1 MRGCCIQSSDKSTKP
16 TEDREKRM
24 LQLDRNDLIVTHAW
38 IANQHVASSDGKTF
52 SVENPADGSLI
63 AEVADCGAT
72 EAHAATEAAHRAFAC
87 WRKLLAK
94 ERAAYLQAWLALVR
108 KNQED
113 LARLISLE
121 QGKPLVESRGEVAY
135 GAAYIEWFAEEA
147 KRTYGDIIPE
157 TAHGRKILVTKEPV
171 GVAAAITPWNFPI
184 AMLSR
189 KIAPALA
196 AGCTIVA
203 KPAEDTPLS
212 ALALAVLA
220 AEAGI
225 PAGVINVVPASRRNA
240 AFVANEWLE
249 DERVR
254 KLSFTGSTAVGK
266 HLAEAS
272 AHTLK
277 RLSLEL
283 GGNAPFIVFEDA
295 DLDLAVKG
303 MIAAKFRNAGQTCIC
318 ANRIYVADAIYDE
331 FAERAVQAVAKLRVG
346 QAGGDAEIGPLINAR
361 AIEKVE
367 RHVANAVERGARV
380 LIGGKR
386 HSLGRYFYEPTV
398 LADVDASMNLACEET
413 FGPVAP
419 LFRFHTE
426 EEAIVAANGTPFG
439 LAAYFYSRDIARVMR
454 VSAALEAGM
463 IGINEAAISTEVAP
477 FGGVKDSG
485 YGREGS
491 PYGIDEYLQ
500 TKYLCLGGLS

>member
-1 MRGCCIQSSDKSTKP
+1 VATTAEIQNQSAP
-16 TEDREKRM
+16 LAEKHSLR
-24 LQLDRNDLIVTHAW
+24 LDRPDLILNQGW
-38 IANQHVASSDGKTF
+38 IANRLVSSSQGITF
-52 SVENPADGSLI
+52 PVENPADGSLL
-63 AEVADCGAT
+63 AEVADCGSA
-72 EAHAATEAAHRAFAC
+72 EARAAADAAHSAFAR
-87 WRKLLAK
+87 WRKLLAR
-94 ERAAYLQAWLALVR
+94 ERAAYLQAWLTQVR
-108 KNQED
+108 KHQED

-121 QGKPLVESRGEVAY
+121 QGKPLAESRVEVAY

-147 KRTYGDIIPE
+147 KRAYGNVIPE
-157 TAHGRKILVTKEPV
+157 TALGRKIVVTKEPV

-184 AMLSR
+184 AMLAR

-212 ALALAVLA
+212 ALALALLA

-225 PAGVINVVPASRRNA
+225 PEGVVNVVPASRKNA
-240 AFVANEWLE
+240 AALADVWLE
-249 DERVR
+249 DQRVR

-266 HLAEAS
+266 HLAAAS
-272 AHTLK
+272 APTLK

-318 ANRIYVADAIYDE
+318 ANRIYVADQIYDE
-331 FAERAVQAVAKLRVG
+331 FAERAAQAVAKLNVG
-346 QAGGDAEIGPLINAR
+346 PAGGDAEIGPLINAR
-361 AIEKVE
+361 ALEKVE
-367 RHVANAVERGARV
+367 RHVANAVEHGALV

-386 HSLGRYFYEPTV
+386 HALGRYFYQPTV
-398 LADVDASMNLACEET
+398 LVDVNSDMIVSCEET

-419 LFRFHTE
+419 LFRFHSEDEVVT
-426 EEAIVAANGTPFG
+426 AANATPFG

-454 VSAALEAGM
+454 VSAALESGM

>member
-1 MRGCCIQSSDKSTKP
+1 
-16 TEDREKRM
+16 M
-24 LQLDRNDLIVTHAW
+24 LQLDRKDLIVTDAW
-38 IANQHVASSDGKTF
+38 IDNGRVSSTDAGTF
-52 SVENPADGSLI
+52 RVDNPATGSLI
-63 AEVADCGAT
+63 AEVADCGAP
-72 EAHAATEAAHRAFAC
+72 EARAATDAAFRAFAC
-87 WRKLLAK
+87 WRKLLAR
-94 ERAAYLQAWLALVR
+94 ERAAHLQAWLALVR

-147 KRTYGDIIPE
+147 KRTYGDVIPE
-157 TAHGRKILVTKEPV
+157 TAPGRKIIVTKEPV

-184 AMLSR
+184 AMLAR

-212 ALALAVLA
+212 ALALALLA
-220 AEAGI
+220 SEAGV
-225 PAGVINVVPASRRNA
+225 PAGVINVVPASRSRA
-240 AFVANEWLE
+240 ASVVDAWLE

-266 HLAEAS
+266 HLAQAS
-272 AHTLK
+272 ASTLK

-283 GGNAPFIVFEDA
+283 GGNAPFIVFGDA
-295 DLDLAVKG
+295 DLDQAVKG

-318 ANRIYVADAIYDE
+318 ANRIYVADAIYDD
-331 FAERAVQAVAKLRVG
+331 FAERAVEAVSKLRVG
-346 QAGGDAEIGPLINAR
+346 AAGEGNAEIGPLINAK
-361 AIEKVE
+361 ALEKVE
-367 RHVANAVERGARV
+367 RHVANAIERGARV
-380 LIGGKR
+380 LVGGKR
-386 HSLGRYFYEPTV
+386 HALGRYFYEPTV
-398 LADVDASMNLACEET
+398 LADVDSTMSLSCEET

-419 LFRFHTE
+419 LFRFSTE
-426 EEAIVAANGTPFG
+426 EEVIMAANSTPFG
-439 LAAYFYSRDIARVMR
+439 LASYFYSRDIARVMR
-454 VSAALEAGM
+454 VAAALESGM

>member
-1 MRGCCIQSSDKSTKP
+1 MATASNLENDLIAAG
-16 TEDREKRM
+16 EKHM
-24 LQLDRNDLIVTHAW
+24 LQLDRPDLIVTQAW
-38 IANQHVASSDGKTF
+38 IANKCVPSSDGRTF
-52 SVENPADGSLI
+52 AVENPADGALI
-63 AEVADCGAT
+63 AEVADCGSA
-72 EAHAATEAAHRAFAC
+72 EARVAADAAHQAFLR

-94 ERAAYLQAWLALVR
+94 ERAAHLQAWLAQVR

-121 QGKPLVESRGEVAY
+121 QGKSLAESRGEVAY
-135 GAAYIEWFAEEA
+135 GASYIEWFAEEA
-147 KRTYGDIIPE
+147 KRTYGDVIPE
-157 TAHGRKILVTKEPV
+157 TAPGRKIIVMKEPV

-184 AMLSR
+184 AMLAR

-212 ALALAVLA
+212 ALALALLA

-225 PAGVINVVPASRRNA
+225 PEGVVNVVPASRKNA
-240 AFVANEWLE
+240 GSVADVWLN

-266 HLAEAS
+266 RLAEAS
-272 AHTLK
+272 ASTLK

-295 DLDLAVKG
+295 DLDQAIRG

-318 ANRIYVADAIYDE
+318 ANRIYVADSIYEE
-331 FAERAVQAVAKLRVG
+331 FAERAVQAVSKLRVG
-346 QAGGDAEIGPLINAR
+346 PAGGDAEIGPLINAR
-361 AIEKVE
+361 ALEKVE
-367 RHVANAVERGARV
+367 RHVANAVDRGARV
-380 LIGGKR
+380 LIGGKP
-386 HSLGRYFYEPTV
+386 HQLGRYFYEPTV
-398 LADVDASMNLACEET
+398 LVNVDSSMILSCEET

-419 LFRFHTE
+419 LFRFDTE
-426 EEAIVAANGTPFG
+426 EEVISAANGTPFG

-454 VSAALEAGM
+454 VSAALESGM
-463 IGINEAAISTEVAP
+463 VGINEAAISTEVAP

>member
-1 MRGCCIQSSDKSTKP
+1 MATASKVENDLITAG
-16 TEDREKRM
+16 EKHM
-24 LQLDRNDLIVTHAW
+24 LQLDRPDLIVAHAW
-38 IANQHVASSDGKTF
+38 MANRQAPSSDGRTF
-52 SVENPADGSLI
+52 PVENPADGSLI
-63 AEVADCGAT
+63 AEVSDCGPV
-72 EAHAATEAAHRAFAC
+72 EARAAADAAHHAFLG
-87 WRKLLAK
+87 WRKLLAR
-94 ERAAYLQAWLALVR
+94 ERAAHLQAWLAQVK

-121 QGKPLVESRGEVAY
+121 QGKPLAESRGEVAY

-147 KRTYGDIIPE
+147 KRAYGDVIPE
-157 TAHGRKILVTKEPV
+157 TAPGRKIIVTKEPV

-184 AMLSR
+184 AMLAR

-212 ALALAVLA
+212 ALALALLA

-225 PAGVINVVPASRRNA
+225 PEGVINVVPASRKNA
-240 AFVANEWLE
+240 GPLADAWLD

-254 KLSFTGSTAVGK
+254 KLSFTGSTAIGK
-266 HLAEAS
+266 HLAAAS
-272 AHTLK
+272 APTLK

-283 GGNAPFIVFEDA
+283 GGNAPFIVFDDA
-295 DLDLAVKG
+295 DLDQAIKG

-318 ANRIYVADAIYDE
+318 ANRIYVADSIYDE
-331 FAERAVQAVAKLRVG
+331 FAERAVQAVAKLCVG
-346 QAGGDAEIGPLINAR
+346 PAGGDAEIGPLINAR
-361 AIEKVE
+361 ALEKVE

-386 HSLGRYFYEPTV
+386 HQLGRYFYEPTV
-398 LADVDASMNLACEET
+398 LVDVDSSMILSCEET

-419 LFRFHTE
+419 LFRFRTE
-426 EEAIVAANGTPFG
+426 EEVIAAANGTPFG

-454 VSAALEAGM
+454 VSAALESGM
-463 IGINEAAISTEVAP
+463 VGINEAAISTEVAP

>member
-1 MRGCCIQSSDKSTKP
+1 
-16 TEDREKRM
+16 M
-24 LQLDRNDLIVTHAW
+24 LQLDRQDLIVTHAW
-38 IANQHVASSDGKTF
+38 IANERVGSSEGGTF
-52 SVENPADGSLI
+52 GVENPADGSLI
-63 AEVADCGAT
+63 ADVANCGAA
-72 EAHAATEAAHRAFAC
+72 EARAATDAAHCAFAS

-94 ERAAYLQAWLALVR
+94 ERAAHLQAWLALVR

-121 QGKPLVESRGEVAY
+121 QGKPLAESRGEVAY

-147 KRTYGDIIPE
+147 KRAYGDVIPE
-157 TAHGRKILVTKEPV
+157 TAPGRKIIVTKEPV

-184 AMLSR
+184 AMLAR

-212 ALALAVLA
+212 ALALALLA
-220 AEAGI
+220 SEAGI
-225 PAGVINVVPASRRNA
+225 PAGVINVVPTSRMRAAS
-240 AFVANEWLE
+240 VADAWLS

-254 KLSFTGSTAVGK
+254 KLSFTGSTVIGQ

-272 AHTLK
+272 APTLK

-283 GGNAPFIVFEDA
+283 GGNAPFIVFDDA
-295 DLDLAVKG
+295 DLDQAVKG

-318 ANRIYVADAIYDE
+318 ANRIYVADAIYDD
-331 FAERAVQAVAKLRVG
+331 FAERAVQAVSKLRVG
-346 QAGGDAEIGPLINAR
+346 AAGEGDAEIGPLINAR
-361 AIEKVE
+361 ALEKVE
-367 RHVANAVERGARV
+367 RHVANAVEGGARV

-398 LADVDASMNLACEET
+398 LVNVDATMNVACEET

-419 LFRFHTE
+419 LFRFGSE
-426 EEAIVAANGTPFG
+426 EEAIAAANSTPFG

-454 VSAALEAGM
+454 VSEAIESGM

-491 PYGIDEYLQ
+491 LYGMDEYLQ

>member
-1 MRGCCIQSSDKSTKP
+1 MVTASGLDNSPTFLSDKNVLRLERK
-16 TEDREKRM
+16 
-24 LQLDRNDLIVTHAW
+24 DLIVTNAW
-38 IANQHVASSDGKTF
+38 IRNKQIPSIDDRTF
-52 SVENPADGSLI
+52 AVENPADGSLL
-63 AEVADCGAT
+63 ADVADCGSG
-72 EAHAATEAAHRAFAC
+72 EARAAADAAHQAFAR
-87 WRKLLAK
+87 WRRLLAK
-94 ERAAYLQAWLALVR
+94 ERAAHLQAWLAQVR

-121 QGKPLVESRGEVAY
+121 EGKPLVESRAEVAY

-147 KRTYGDIIPE
+147 KRAYGDVIPE
-157 TAHGRKILVTKEPV
+157 TTPGRKVIVMKEPV

-184 AMLSR
+184 AMLAR

-196 AGCTIVA
+196 AGCTIIA

-212 ALALAVLA
+212 ALALALLA
-220 AEAGI
+220 AEGGI
-225 PAGVINVVPASRRNA
+225 PEGVVNVVPASRKNA
-240 AFVANEWLE
+240 GSVADAWLE

-266 HLAEAS
+266 HLAAAS
-272 AHTLK
+272 APTLK

-295 DLDLAVKG
+295 DLDQAVKG

-318 ANRIYVADAIYDE
+318 ANRIYVAGAIYDR
-331 FAERAVQAVAKLRVG
+331 FAERAAEAVAKLRIG
-346 QAGGDAEIGPLINAR
+346 PAGGDAEIGPLINAR
-361 AIEKVE
+361 ALEKVE
-367 RHVANAVERGARV
+367 RHVANALERGARV

-398 LADVDASMNLACEET
+398 LTNVDSSMILSCEET

-419 LFRFHTE
+419 LFRFQSE
-426 EEAIVAANGTPFG
+426 EEVLAQANGTPFG
-439 LAAYFYSRDIARVMR
+439 LAAYFYSRDIGRVMR
-454 VSAALEAGM
+454 VSAALESGM
-463 IGINEAAISTEVAP
+463 VGINEAAISTEVAP

-491 PYGIDEYLQ
+491 LYGIDEYLQ

>member
-1 MRGCCIQSSDKSTKP
+1 
-16 TEDREKRM
+16 M
-24 LQLDRNDLIVTHAW
+24 LQLDRKDLIVTDAW
-38 IANQHVASSDGKTF
+38 IDNGRVSSTDAGTF
-52 SVENPADGSLI
+52 RVDNPATGSLI
-63 AEVADCGAT
+63 AEVADCGT
-72 EAHAATEAAHRAFAC
+72 PEARAATDAAFRAFAC
-87 WRKLLAK
+87 WRKLLAR
-94 ERAAYLQAWLALVR
+94 ERAAHLQAWLALVR

-147 KRTYGDIIPE
+147 KRTYGDVIPE
-157 TAHGRKILVTKEPV
+157 TAPGRKIIVTKEPV

-184 AMLSR
+184 AMLAR

-212 ALALAVLA
+212 ALALALLA
-220 AEAGI
+220 SEAGV
-225 PAGVINVVPASRRNA
+225 PAGVINVVPASRSRA
-240 AFVANEWLE
+240 ASVVDAWLE

-266 HLAEAS
+266 HLAQAS
-272 AHTLK
+272 ASTLK

-283 GGNAPFIVFEDA
+283 GGNAPFIVFGDA
-295 DLDLAVKG
+295 DLDQAVKG

-318 ANRIYVADAIYDE
+318 ANRIYVADAIYDD
-331 FAERAVQAVAKLRVG
+331 FAERAVEAVSKLRVG
-346 QAGGDAEIGPLINAR
+346 AAGEGNAEIGPLINAK
-361 AIEKVE
+361 ALEKVE
-367 RHVANAVERGARV
+367 RHVANAIERGARV
-380 LIGGKR
+380 LVGGKR
-386 HSLGRYFYEPTV
+386 HALGRYFYEPTV
-398 LADVDASMNLACEET
+398 LADVDSTMSLSCEET

-419 LFRFHTE
+419 LFRFSTE
-426 EEAIVAANGTPFG
+426 EEVIMAANSTPFG
-439 LAAYFYSRDIARVMR
+439 LASYFYSRDIARVMR
-454 VSAALEAGM
+454 VAAALESGM

>member
-1 MRGCCIQSSDKSTKP
+1 
-16 TEDREKRM
+16 M
-24 LQLDRNDLIVTHAW
+24 LQLDRKDLIVTHAW
-38 IANQHVASSDGKTF
+38 IGNRRVPSTDAGTF
-52 SVENPADGSLI
+52 RVENPADGSLI
-63 AEVADCGAT
+63 AEVADCGAP
-72 EAHAATEAAHRAFAC
+72 EARAATDAASRAFSC

-94 ERAAYLQAWLALVR
+94 ERAAHLQAWLALVR
-108 KNQED
+108 RNQED

-135 GAAYIEWFAEEA
+135 GAGYIEWFAEEA
-147 KRTYGDIIPE
+147 KRTYGDVIPE
-157 TAHGRKILVTKEPV
+157 TAPGRKIIVTKEPV

-184 AMLSR
+184 AMLAR

-212 ALALAVLA
+212 ALALALLA
-220 AEAGI
+220 SEAGV
-225 PAGVINVVPASRRNA
+225 PAGVINVVPASRSRA
-240 AFVANEWLE
+240 ASVADAWLE

-266 HLAEAS
+266 HLAQAS
-272 AHTLK
+272 APTLK

-295 DLDLAVKG
+295 DLDQAVKG

-318 ANRIYVADAIYDE
+318 ANRIYVADAIYDD
-331 FAERAVQAVAKLRVG
+331 FAERAVEAVSKLRVG
-346 QAGGDAEIGPLINAR
+346 AAGEGGAEIGPLINAK
-361 AIEKVE
+361 ALEKVE

-380 LIGGKR
+380 LIGGER
-386 HSLGRYFYEPTV
+386 HALGRYFYEPTV
-398 LADVDASMNLACEET
+398 LADVDSTMSLSCEET

-419 LFRFHTE
+419 LFRFSTE
-426 EEAIVAANGTPFG
+426 EEAITAANSTPFG

-454 VSAALEAGM
+454 FAAALESGM

-491 PYGIDEYLQ
+491 SYGIDEYLQ
-500 TKYLCLGGLS
+500 IKYLCLGGLS

>member
-1 MRGCCIQSSDKSTKP
+1 
-16 TEDREKRM
+16 M
-24 LQLDRNDLIVTHAW
+24 LQLDRKDLIVTHAW
-38 IANQHVASSDGKTF
+38 IANEPVASSDARTF

-63 AEVADCGAT
+63 AEVADSTAA
-72 EAHAATEAAHRAFAC
+72 EARAATDAAYQAFSC

-94 ERAAYLQAWLALVR
+94 ERAAHLQAWLALVR

-147 KRTYGDIIPE
+147 KRAYGDVIPE
-157 TAHGRKILVTKEPV
+157 TAPGRKIIVTKEPV

-184 AMLSR
+184 AMLAR

-196 AGCTIVA
+196 AGCTIVT

-212 ALALAVLA
+212 ALAIAVLA
-220 AEAGI
+220 SEAGM
-225 PAGVINVVPASRRNA
+225 PAGVINVVPASRSRA
-240 AFVANEWLE
+240 ASVADAWLE
-249 DERVR
+249 DQRVR

-266 HLAEAS
+266 HLAQAS
-272 AHTLK
+272 APTLK

-295 DLDLAVKG
+295 DLDQAVKG

-318 ANRIYVADAIYDE
+318 ANRIYVADAIYDD
-331 FAERAVQAVAKLRVG
+331 FTERAVQAVAKLRVG
-346 QAGGDAEIGPLINAR
+346 AAGEGDAEVGPLINAR
-361 AIEKVE
+361 ALEKVE
-367 RHVANAVERGARV
+367 RHVANAIEHGAQV

-386 HSLGRYFYEPTV
+386 HELGRNFYEPTV
-398 LADVDASMNLACEET
+398 LADVDSTMIVSCEET

-419 LFRFHTE
+419 LFRFRTE
-426 EEAIVAANGTPFG
+426 EEAVAAANSTPFG

-454 VSAALEAGM
+454 VAAALECGM

>member
-1 MRGCCIQSSDKSTKP
+1 
-16 TEDREKRM
+16 M

-38 IANQHVASSDGKTF
+38 IANERIPSSDGRTF
-52 SVENPADGSLI
+52 TVENPADGSVI
-63 AEVADCGAT
+63 ATVADCGSA
-72 EAHAATEAAHRAFAC
+72 EARAATEAAHRAFAC

-94 ERAAYLQAWLALVR
+94 ERSQHLQAWLALVR

-121 QGKPLVESRGEVAY
+121 QGKPLAESRGEVAY

-147 KRTYGDIIPE
+147 KRAYGDIIPE
-157 TAHGRKILVTKEPV
+157 TAPGRKIIVTKEPV

-184 AMLSR
+184 AMLAR

-212 ALALAVLA
+212 ALALALLA

-225 PAGVINVVPASRRNA
+225 PAGVINVVPASRERA
-240 AFVANEWLE
+240 ASVANEWLG
-249 DERVR
+249 DSRVR

-266 HLAEAS
+266 HLAQAS
-272 AHTLK
+272 APTLK

-283 GGNAPFIVFEDA
+283 GGNAPFIVFDDA
-295 DLDLAVKG
+295 DMDAAVKG
-303 MIAAKFRNAGQTCIC
+303 VILAKFRNSGQTCIC
-318 ANRIYVADAIYDE
+318 ANRIYVADAIYDD
-331 FAERAVQAVAKLRVG
+331 FAKRLVQAVSKLRVG
-346 QAGGDAEIGPLINAR
+346 RAGAGDAEIGPLINAR
-361 AIEKVE
+361 ALEKVE
-367 RHVANAVERGARV
+367 RHVANAIARGARV
-380 LIGGKR
+380 AAGGKR
-386 HSLGRYFYEPTV
+386 HALGRYFYEPTV
-398 LADVDASMNLACEET
+398 LVDVDSGMDVACEET

-419 LFRFHTE
+419 LFRFHSE
-426 EEAIVAANGTPFG
+426 DEVIAAANGTPFG
-439 LAAYFYSRDIARVMR
+439 LAAYFYSRDLARVMR
-454 VSAALEAGM
+454 VSAVLEAGM

-477 FGGVKDSG
+477 FGGVKESG

-491 PYGIDEYLQ
+491 HYGMDEYLQ
-500 TKYLCLGGLS
+500 TKYLCLGGL

>member
-1 MRGCCIQSSDKSTKP
+1 
-16 TEDREKRM
+16 M
-24 LQLDRNDLIVTHAW
+24 LQLDRKDLIVTHAW
-38 IANQHVASSDGKTF
+38 IGNGRVPSTETGTF
-52 SVENPADGSLI
+52 RVDSPADGSLI
-63 AEVADCGAT
+63 AEVADCGAP
-72 EAHAATEAAHRAFAC
+72 EARAAADAAFRAFAC
-87 WRKLLAK
+87 WRKLLAR
-94 ERAAYLQAWLALVR
+94 ERAAHLQAWLALVR

-147 KRTYGDIIPE
+147 KRTYGDVIPE
-157 TAHGRKILVTKEPV
+157 TAPGRKIIVTKEPV

-184 AMLSR
+184 AMLAR

-212 ALALAVLA
+212 ALALALLA
-220 AEAGI
+220 SEAGI
-225 PAGVINVVPASRRNA
+225 PAGVINVVPASRARA
-240 AFVANEWLE
+240 ASVADAWLE

-266 HLAEAS
+266 HLAQAS
-272 AHTLK
+272 APTLK

-295 DLDLAVKG
+295 DLDQAVKG

-318 ANRIYVADAIYDE
+318 ANRIYVANAIYDD
-331 FAERAVQAVAKLRVG
+331 FAERAVEAVSKLRVG
-346 QAGGDAEIGPLINAR
+346 SAGEGDAEIGPLINAK
-361 AIEKVE
+361 ALEKVE
-367 RHVANAVERGARV
+367 RHVANAIERGARV
-380 LIGGKR
+380 LVGGKR
-386 HSLGRYFYEPTV
+386 HALGRYFYEPTV
-398 LADVDASMNLACEET
+398 LADVDSTMSLSCEET

-419 LFRFHTE
+419 LFRFRTE
-426 EEAIVAANGTPFG
+426 EEAITAANSTPFG
-439 LAAYFYSRDIARVMR
+439 LASYFYSRDIARVMR
-454 VSAALEAGM
+454 VAAALESGM

-491 PYGIDEYLQ
+491 SYGIDEYLQ

>member
-1 MRGCCIQSSDKSTKP
+1 
-16 TEDREKRM
+16 M
-24 LQLDRNDLIVTHAW
+24 LQLDRKDLIVSHAW
-38 IANQHVASSDGKTF
+38 IANKRVASSDGQTF
-52 SVENPADGSLI
+52 GVENPADESLL
-63 AEVADCGAT
+63 AEVADCGAA
-72 EAHAATEAAHRAFAC
+72 EAHAATEAAVSAFSS
-87 WRKLLAK
+87 WRKLLAN
-94 ERAAYLQAWLALVR
+94 ERAAHLQAWLALVR

-113 LARLISLE
+113 LARLISFE
-121 QGKPLVESRGEVAY
+121 QGKPLAESRGEVAY

-147 KRTYGDIIPE
+147 KRAYGDVIPE
-157 TAHGRKILVTKEPV
+157 TAPGRKIIVTKEPI

-184 AMLSR
+184 AMLAR

-196 AGCTIVA
+196 AGCTVVA

-212 ALALAVLA
+212 ALALALLA
-220 AEAGI
+220 SEAGI
-225 PAGVINVVPASRRNA
+225 PAGVINVVPASRQHA
-240 AFVANEWLE
+240 ESVAKDWLA
-249 DERVR
+249 DQRVR

-266 HLAEAS
+266 YLAGAS
-272 AHTLK
+272 APTLK

-295 DLDLAVKG
+295 DLDQAIKG

-318 ANRIYVADAIYDE
+318 ANRIYVADSIYDE
-331 FAERAVQAVAKLRVG
+331 FAERAVQAVAKLRIG
-346 QAGGDAEIGPLINAR
+346 QAGEGDAEIGPLINLR
-361 AIEKVE
+361 AVEKVE
-367 RHVANAVERGARV
+367 RHLNNAVERGARV

-386 HSLGRYFYEPTV
+386 HPLGRYFFEPTV
-398 LADVDASMNLACEET
+398 LAGVDATMDVACEET

-419 LFRFHTE
+419 LFRFPTE
-426 EEAIVAANGTPFG
+426 DEVIAAANNTPFG

-477 FGGVKDSG
+477 FGGIKDSG

-491 PYGIDEYLQ
+491 LCGIAEYLQ

>member
-1 MRGCCIQSSDKSTKP
+1 
-16 TEDREKRM
+16 M
-24 LQLDRNDLIVTHAW
+24 LQLDRKDLIVTHAW
-38 IANQHVASSDGKTF
+38 IDNGRVSSTDAGSF
-52 SVENPADGSLI
+52 RVDNPANGSLI
-63 AEVADCGAT
+63 AEVADCGAP
-72 EAHAATEAAHRAFAC
+72 EARAATDAAFRAFAC
-87 WRKLLAK
+87 WRKLLAR
-94 ERAAYLQAWLALVR
+94 ERAAHLQAWLALVR

-147 KRTYGDIIPE
+147 KRTYGNVIPE
-157 TAHGRKILVTKEPV
+157 TAPGRKIIVTKEPV

-184 AMLSR
+184 AMLAR

-212 ALALAVLA
+212 ALALALLA
-220 AEAGI
+220 TEAGV
-225 PAGVINVVPASRRNA
+225 PAGVINVVPASRGRA
-240 AFVANEWLE
+240 ASVVDAWLE

-266 HLAEAS
+266 HLAQAS
-272 AHTLK
+272 APTLK

-283 GGNAPFIVFEDA
+283 GGNAPFVVFDDA
-295 DLDLAVKG
+295 DLDQAVKG

-318 ANRIYVADAIYDE
+318 ANRIYVADAIYDD
-331 FAERAVQAVAKLRVG
+331 FAERAVEAVSKLRVG
-346 QAGGDAEIGPLINAR
+346 AAGESDAEIGPLINAKGL
-361 AIEKVE
+361 EKVE
-367 RHVANAVERGARV
+367 RHVANAIERGARV
-380 LIGGKR
+380 LVGGKR
-386 HSLGRYFYEPTV
+386 HALGRYFYEPTV
-398 LADVDASMNLACEET
+398 LADVDSTMSLSCEET

-419 LFRFHTE
+419 LFRFSTE
-426 EEAIVAANGTPFG
+426 EEAIMAANSTPFG
-439 LAAYFYSRDIARVMR
+439 LASYFYSCDIARVMR
-454 VSAALEAGM
+454 VAAALESGM

>member
-1 MRGCCIQSSDKSTKP
+1 MTSASKVENGLITAG
-16 TEDREKRM
+16 EKQL
-24 LQLDRNDLIVTHAW
+24 LQLDRPDLIVEHAW
-38 IANQHVASSDGKTF
+38 IANEHFVSSNGQVF
-52 SVENPADGSLI
+52 PVENPADGSLI
-63 AEVADCGAT
+63 AEVADCGSA
-72 EAHAATEAAHRAFAC
+72 EAQAAADAAHHAFAS

-94 ERAAYLQAWLALVR
+94 ERAAHLQAWLTHVK

-121 QGKPLVESRGEVAY
+121 QGKPLTESRAEVAY

-147 KRTYGDIIPE
+147 KRAYGDIIPE
-157 TAHGRKILVTKEPV
+157 TAPGRKIIVTKEPV

-184 AMLSR
+184 AMLAR

-212 ALALAVLA
+212 ALALALLA

-225 PAGVINVVPASRRNA
+225 PEGVVNVVPASRKNA
-240 AFVANEWLE
+240 GAVADVWLA
-249 DERVR
+249 DDRVR

-266 HLAEAS
+266 HLAQAS
-272 AHTLK
+272 APTLK

-283 GGNAPFIVFEDA
+283 GGNAPFTVFDDA
-295 DLDLAVKG
+295 DLDQAVKG

-346 QAGGDAEIGPLINAR
+346 PAGGDAEIGPLINAR
-361 AIEKVE
+361 ALDKVE
-367 RHVANAVERGARV
+367 RHVADAVGHGARV

-386 HSLGRYFYEPTV
+386 HALGRYFYEPTV
-398 LADVDASMNLACEET
+398 LADVNSSMVLSCEET

-426 EEAIVAANGTPFG
+426 EEAIGAANSTPFG

-454 VSAALEAGM
+454 VSAALESGM
-463 IGINEAAISTEVAP
+463 VGINEAAISTEVAP

-491 PYGIDEYLQ
+491 PYGMDEYLQ

>member
-1 MRGCCIQSSDKSTKP
+1 
-16 TEDREKRM
+16 M
-24 LQLDRNDLIVTHAW
+24 LQLDRKDLIVTHAW
-38 IANQHVASSDGKTF
+38 IDNGRVSSTDAGTF
-52 SVENPADGSLI
+52 RVDNPANGSLI
-63 AEVADCGAT
+63 AEVADCGAP
-72 EAHAATEAAHRAFAC
+72 EARAATDAAFRAFAC
-87 WRKLLAK
+87 WRKLLAR
-94 ERAAYLQAWLALVR
+94 ERAAHLQAWLALVR

-147 KRTYGDIIPE
+147 KRTYGNVIPE
-157 TAHGRKILVTKEPV
+157 TAPGRKIIVTKEPV

-184 AMLSR
+184 AMLAR

-212 ALALAVLA
+212 ALALALLA
-220 AEAGI
+220 SEAGV
-225 PAGVINVVPASRRNA
+225 PAGVINVIPASRGRA
-240 AFVANEWLE
+240 ASVVDAWLE

-266 HLAEAS
+266 HLAQAS
-272 AHTLK
+272 APTLK

-283 GGNAPFIVFEDA
+283 GGNAPFIVFDDA
-295 DLDLAVKG
+295 DLDQAVKG

-318 ANRIYVADAIYDE
+318 ANRIYVADAIYDD
-331 FAERAVQAVAKLRVG
+331 FAERAVEAVSKLRVG
-346 QAGGDAEIGPLINAR
+346 AAGESDAEIGPLINAKGL
-361 AIEKVE
+361 EKVE
-367 RHVANAVERGARV
+367 RHVANAIERGARV
-380 LIGGKR
+380 LVGGKR
-386 HSLGRYFYEPTV
+386 HALGRYFYEPTV
-398 LADVDASMNLACEET
+398 LADVDSTMSLSCEET

-419 LFRFHTE
+419 LFRFSTE
-426 EEAIVAANGTPFG
+426 EEAIMAANSTPFG
-439 LAAYFYSRDIARVMR
+439 LASYFYSCDIARVMR
-454 VSAALEAGM
+454 VAAALESGM

>member
-1 MRGCCIQSSDKSTKP
+1 MPVSSKP
-16 TEDREKRM
+16 LEKTAPREKYI
-24 LQLDRNDLIVTHAW
+24 LQLDRQDLIVTHAW
-38 IANQHVASSDGKTF
+38 IGNDRITSSGAQTF
-52 SVENPADGSLI
+52 AVENPADGSLI
-63 AEVADCGAT
+63 AEVADCGAA
-72 EAHAATEAAHRAFAC
+72 EAHAAAEAAYSAFAC

-94 ERAAYLQAWLALVR
+94 ERAAHLQAWLTLVR

-147 KRTYGDIIPE
+147 KRAYGDVVPE
-157 TAHGRKILVTKEPV
+157 TGPGRKIIVTKEPV

-184 AMLSR
+184 AMLAR
-189 KIAPALA
+189 KMAPALA

-203 KPAEDTPLS
+203 KPAEDTPLT
-212 ALALAVLA
+212 ALAVTLLA
-220 AEAGI
+220 SEAGI
-225 PAGVINVVPASRRNA
+225 PPGVINIVPCSRKNA
-240 AFVANEWLE
+240 TAVADEWMR
-249 DERVR
+249 DQRVR

-266 HLAEAS
+266 HLAAAS
-272 AHTLK
+272 APTLK

-283 GGNAPFIVFEDA
+283 GGNAPFIVFDDA
-295 DLDLAVKG
+295 DLDQAVKG

-318 ANRIYVADAIYDE
+318 ANRIYVADSIYDD
-331 FAERAVQAVAKLRVG
+331 FAERAVQAVSKLRVG
-346 QAGGDAEIGPLINAR
+346 SADEGDAEIGPLINAR
-361 AIEKVE
+361 ALEKVE
-367 RHVANAVERGARV
+367 RHVRNAVERGALV

-386 HSLGRYFYEPTV
+386 HSRGRYFYEPTV
-398 LADVDASMNLACEET
+398 LADVDSSMLVSCEET

-426 EEAIVAANGTPFG
+426 EEVVVAANSTPFG
-439 LAAYFYSRDIARVMR
+439 LAAYFYSRDLARVMR

-463 IGINEAAISTEVAP
+463 VGINEAAISTEVAP

-491 PYGIDEYLQ
+491 RYGIDEYLQ

>member
-1 MRGCCIQSSDKSTKP
+1 
-16 TEDREKRM
+16 M
-24 LQLDRNDLIVTHAW
+24 LQLDRKDLIVTHAW
-38 IANQHVASSDGKTF
+38 IANERVPASDARTF
-52 SVENPADGSLI
+52 RVENPADGLLI
-63 AEVADCGAT
+63 AEVADCSAV
-72 EAHAATEAAHRAFAC
+72 EARAATDAAYRAFSC

-94 ERAAYLQAWLALVR
+94 ERAAHLQTWLALVR

-121 QGKPLVESRGEVAY
+121 QGKPLAESRGEVAY
-135 GAAYIEWFAEEA
+135 GAAYIEWFAEES
-147 KRTYGDIIPE
+147 KRAYGDVIPE
-157 TAHGRKILVTKEPV
+157 TAPGRKIIVTKEPV

-184 AMLSR
+184 AMLAR

-212 ALALAVLA
+212 ALAIALLAS
-220 AEAGI
+220 EAGI
-225 PAGVINVVPASRRNA
+225 PAGVINVVPASRSRA
-240 AFVANEWLE
+240 ASVADAWLE

-272 AHTLK
+272 APTLK

-295 DLDLAVKG
+295 DLDQAVKG

-318 ANRIYVADAIYDE
+318 ANRIYVADAIYND
-331 FAERAVQAVAKLRVG
+331 FTERAVQEVAKLRVG
-346 QAGGDAEIGPLINAR
+346 AAGEGDAEIGPLINAR
-361 AIEKVE
+361 ALEKVE

-386 HSLGRYFYEPTV
+386 HALGRHFYEPTV
-398 LADVDASMNLACEET
+398 LADVDSTMIVSCEET

-419 LFRFHTE
+419 LFRFRTE
-426 EEAIVAANGTPFG
+426 EEVIVAANSTPFG

-454 VSAALEAGM
+454 VAAALESGM

-491 PYGIDEYLQ
+491 LYGMDEYLQ

>member
-1 MRGCCIQSSDKSTKP
+1 
-16 TEDREKRM
+16 M
-24 LQLDRNDLIVTHAW
+24 LQLDCKDLIVTHAW
-38 IANQHVASSDGKTF
+38 IANERVASSDARTF
-52 SVENPADGSLI
+52 TVENPADGTII
-63 AEVADCGAT
+63 AEVADCSAA
-72 EAHAATEAAHRAFAC
+72 EARAAADAAHRAFAC
-87 WRKLLAK
+87 WRKLLAR
-94 ERAAYLQAWLALVR
+94 ERAAHLQAWLTLVR

-113 LARLISLE
+113 LAHLISLE

-147 KRTYGDIIPE
+147 KRAYGDVIPE
-157 TAHGRKILVTKEPV
+157 TAPARKIIVTKEPV

-184 AMLSR
+184 AMLAR

-196 AGCTIVA
+196 AGCTVVA

-212 ALALAVLA
+212 ALALALLA
-220 AEAGI
+220 SEAGI
-225 PAGVINVVPASRRNA
+225 PAGVINVVPASRRRA
-240 AFVANEWLE
+240 ASVADVWLK
-249 DERVR
+249 DQRVR

-272 AHTLK
+272 APTLK

-295 DLDLAVKG
+295 DLDQAVKG

-331 FAERAVQAVAKLRVG
+331 FAERAVEAVSKLRVG
-346 QAGGDAEIGPLINAR
+346 AAGEGEAEIGPLINAR
-361 AIEKVE
+361 ALEKVE
-367 RHVANAVERGARV
+367 RHVANAVERGAQV

-398 LADVDASMNLACEET
+398 LADVDSTMDLSCEET

-419 LFRFHTE
+419 LFRFKTE
-426 EEAIVAANGTPFG
+426 EEAITAANSTPFG

-454 VSAALEAGM
+454 VSAAIESGM

-491 PYGIDEYLQ
+491 SYGIDEYLQ

>member
-1 MRGCCIQSSDKSTKP
+1 
-16 TEDREKRM
+16 M
-24 LQLDRNDLIVTHAW
+24 LQLERKDLIVTHAW
-38 IANQHVASSDGKTF
+38 IANGCVASSDGGVF
-52 SVENPADGSLI
+52 AVENPADGSLV

-72 EAHAATEAAHRAFAC
+72 EARAAAHAAHHAFSC
-87 WRKLLAK
+87 WRRLLAK
-94 ERAAYLQAWLALVR
+94 ERAAHLQAWLALVR

-121 QGKPLVESRGEVAY
+121 QGKPLAESRGEVAY

-147 KRTYGDIIPE
+147 KRAYGNVIPE
-157 TAHGRKILVTKEPV
+157 TAPGRKIIVTKEPV

-184 AMLSR
+184 AMLAR

-212 ALALAVLA
+212 ALALALLA

-225 PAGVINVVPASRRNA
+225 PAGVINVVPASRQRA
-240 AFVANEWLE
+240 ASVADAWLA
-249 DERVR
+249 DDRVR
-254 KLSFTGSTAVGK
+254 TLSFTGSTAVGK
-266 HLAEAS
+266 HLAATS
-272 AHTLK
+272 APTLK

-283 GGNAPFIVFEDA
+283 GGNAPFIVFDDA

-318 ANRIYVADAIYDE
+318 ANRIYVADAIYDD
-331 FAERAVQAVAKLRVG
+331 FAERAVQAVSKLRVG
-346 QAGGDAEIGPLINAR
+346 PAGDGDAEIGPLINAR
-361 AIEKVE
+361 ALEKVE
-367 RHVANAVERGARV
+367 RHVANAIERGARL

-386 HSLGRYFYEPTV
+386 HALGRYFYEPTV
-398 LADVDASMNLACEET
+398 LVDVDSSMNVACEET

-419 LFRFHTE
+419 LFRFYSE
-426 EEAIVAANGTPFG
+426 EGVIAAANSTPFG

-463 IGINEAAISTEVAP
+463 VGINEAAISTEVAP

-491 PYGIDEYLQ
+491 LYGMDEYLQ

>member
-1 MRGCCIQSSDKSTKP
+1 
-16 TEDREKRM
+16 M
-24 LQLDRNDLIVTHAW
+24 LQLDRKDLIVTHAW
-38 IANQHVASSDGKTF
+38 IANERVAPSDSRTF
-52 SVENPADGSLI
+52 AVENPADSSVI
-63 AEVADCGAT
+63 AEVADCGAV
-72 EAHAATEAAHRAFAC
+72 EARAATEAAHRAFAC

-94 ERAAYLQAWLALVR
+94 ERASHLQVWLALVR
-108 KNQED
+108 KHQED

-147 KRTYGDIIPE
+147 KRAYGDVIPE
-157 TAHGRKILVTKEPV
+157 TAPGRKIIVTKEPV

-184 AMLSR
+184 AMLAR

-212 ALALAVLA
+212 ALALALLA
-220 AEAGI
+220 SEAGI
-225 PAGVINVVPASRRNA
+225 PAGVINVVPASRRHA
-240 AFVANEWLE
+240 ASVADAWLT

-272 AHTLK
+272 ATTLK

-283 GGNAPFIVFEDA
+283 GGNAPFIIFDDA

-318 ANRIYVADAIYDE
+318 ANRIYVADAIYDD
-331 FAERAVQAVAKLRVG
+331 FAGRAVQAVSKLRVG
-346 QAGGDAEIGPLINAR
+346 AASDSDAEIGPLINAR
-361 AIEKVE
+361 ALEKVE

-398 LADVDASMNLACEET
+398 LADVDATMNVACEET

-419 LFRFHTE
+419 LFRFTSE
-426 EEAIVAANGTPFG
+426 EEAIAAANGTPFG
-439 LAAYFYSRDIARVMR
+439 LAAYFYSRDLARVMR
-454 VSAALEAGM
+454 VSAAIEAGM

-491 PYGIDEYLQ
+491 LYGMDEYLQ

>member
-1 MRGCCIQSSDKSTKP
+1 
-16 TEDREKRM
+16 M
-24 LQLDRNDLIVTHAW
+24 LQLDRKDLIVTHAW
-38 IANQHVASSDGKTF
+38 IANERVLSSDARNFG
-52 SVENPADGSLI
+52 VENPADGSLI
-63 AEVADCGAT
+63 AEVADCSAA
-72 EAHAATEAAHRAFAC
+72 EARAATEAACRAFAS
-87 WRKLLAK
+87 WRKLLAG
-94 ERAAYLQAWLALVR
+94 ERAAHLQAWLALVR
-108 KNQED
+108 KYQED

-121 QGKPLVESRGEVAY
+121 QGKPLAESRGEVAY
-135 GAAYIEWFAEEA
+135 SASYIEWFAEEA
-147 KRTYGDIIPE
+147 KRTYGDVIPE
-157 TAHGRKILVTKEPV
+157 TAPGRKIIVTKEPV

-184 AMLSR
+184 AMLAR

-212 ALALAVLA
+212 ALALAMLA
-220 AEAGI
+220 SEAGI
-225 PAGVINVVPASRRNA
+225 PAGVINVVPASRSRA
-240 AFVANEWLE
+240 ASVANVWLK

-272 AHTLK
+272 ARTLK

-295 DLDLAVKG
+295 DLDQAVKG

-318 ANRIYVADAIYDE
+318 ANRIYVADAIHDD
-331 FAERAVQAVAKLRVG
+331 FAERAVHAVSKLRVG
-346 QAGGDAEIGPLINAR
+346 AAGDGEAEIGPLINAR
-361 AIEKVE
+361 ALEKVE
-367 RHVANAVERGARV
+367 RHVANAIDRGARL

-386 HSLGRYFYEPTV
+386 HALGRYFYEPTV
-398 LADVDASMNLACEET
+398 LVDVDATMSLSCEET

-419 LFRFHTE
+419 LFRFSTE
-426 EEAIVAANGTPFG
+426 EKAITAANSTPFG

-454 VSAALEAGM
+454 VAAALESGM

-491 PYGIDEYLQ
+491 SYGIDEYLQ